1 MIRSSRL
8 RLLATLLAAL
18 VTPALVFA
26 ACGGPAA
33 PSSSPT
39 ADRVV
44 GVVNGHDLRAGSLGV
59 VLAERRLLGQST
71 AGAFKEAV
79 DRELVRQEAVRLGV
93 SAAAATVD
101 KRIADLTAQMGG
113 AAALQKSLAAA
124 KATPAQLRQSI
135 ADGVLRQAVQDAL
148 FPKVAAGQRAV
159 RAYYRSHVK
168 DLFTRAASV
177 HLGAIT
183 VRARLI
189 AESALKR
196 LRQGHPFAEVARQF
210 SIDLQ
215 SKASGGDLGWVT
227 VASLPAPLQKV
238 VTAARSGVVARP
250 IAAAGGWYVL
260 DVIASQPAQV
270 LSFAKVRAGL
280 QAELTRVD
288 RSHAL
293 DGWLA
298 AARKKASIQQK

>member
-8 RLLATLLAAL
+8 GL
-18 VTPALVFA
+18 PAFVFA
-26 ACGGPAA
+26 SCAAFALLLVACGGSAG
-33 PSSSPT
+33 PSPSPT
-39 ADRVV
+39 ADRVA
-44 GVVNGHDLRAGSLGV
+44 GVVNGQDLRASSVGV
-59 VLAERRLLGQST
+59 VLAERRLLGQSA

-79 DRELVRQEAVRLGV
+79 DRELVRQEAARLGV
-93 SAAAATVD
+93 TADAAAVD
-101 KRIADLTAQMGG
+101 KRIAALTTQMGG
-113 AAALQKSLAAA
+113 AAALKKSLAAA
-124 KATPAQLRQSI
+124 KVTPAQLRQSI
-135 ADGVLRQAVQDAL
+135 TDGVLRQAVQDAL
-148 FPKVAAGQRAV
+148 FPKVTVGQGVV
-159 RAYYRSHVK
+159 RAYYQSHVK
-168 DLFTRAASV
+168 DLFTRGASV
-177 HLGAIT
+177 HLDAIP

-189 AESALKR
+189 AENALKR

-210 SIDLQ
+210 SIDPE
-215 SKASGGDLGWVT
+215 SKANGGDMGWVT

-238 VTAARSGVVARP
+238 VTGAKAGVVARP

-270 LSFAKVRAGL
+270 LSFAKVRLGL
-280 QAELTRVD
+280 QAELTRVE